1 MIPFSG
7 GSFLL
12 LVSCIIVPSLTYPNI
27 QRYPNSDRNDVKG
40 FPETAREKRAAR
52 IIGASVLQ
60 GLRAIKQLLSGAKQV
75 PSDTPPTRQF
85 VKEGGYQQ
93 AYKDFATII
102 RNPKDITVFPT
113 EAKTYG
119 RTGNIGDIQFI
130 LRYNGEGKQSTIE
143 IRKMGA
149 FVPTGTNL
157 KYLKQWTSSGRLLD
171 KITYSDVVY
180 KSKGR
185 SL

>member
-1 MIPFSG
+1 MYHG
-7 GSFLL
+7 
-12 LVSCIIVPSLTYPNI
+12 LTICTGDNPLA
-27 QRYPNSDRNDVKG
+27 K
-40 FPETAREKRAAR
+40 AR
-52 IIGASVLQ
+52 
-60 GLRAIKQLLSGAKQV
+60 GL
-75 PSDTPPTRQF
+75 PPRTGRQTI
-85 VKEGGYQQ
+85 Y
-93 AYKDFATII
+93 TII
-102 RNPKDITVFPT
+102 SSYRRTNHGIIITETSKQKVVSVHFSPIIDFLC
-113 EAKTYG
+113 AYHIILQTYG